1 MTVEPKP
8 RTDEE
13 PGTTEALAAFAAGL
27 RWEALDE
34 TVRHAARRHL
44 LDAVGVMIAGASG
57 PAAER
62 VAQALGSVGIVL
74 VPGRREGAGLLDAAL
89 IGGTAGHGIELD
101 DGFRLGSAHP
111 GVAVVPAAL
120 SAACAGRLDGRAL
133 LEAVV
138 AGYETIAAIA
148 AACHPALRQRGF
160 HPTAAV
166 GPFGAA
172 AAAGRLRGLDADAMR
187 HALGLAASGAA
198 GLFAFIEG
206 GAEVKRLHAGQAAR
220 AGLLAALLAEQGM
233 EGPPRAIEGRD
244 GFMQAF
250 TGGAAQ
256 PVALPPTG
264 PWGITRCYVK
274 PYPCCRHLQ
283 PAFEAMVGVLDEE
296 RIAPGEVERVEVETY
311 AIAAAHAET
320 GWDDFASAQLSFRYV
335 MALGMRHRG
344 MTLDHFSDA
353 ARADPETAVLCSRL
367 SVATASELDARY
379 PEARP
384 ARVTVHARGRRFT
397 RTADEALG
405 APEMPLDDD
414 GLAAKFTGLVQP
426 VLGSRRAEALL
437 AALWDVESCGDLSAL
452 LEGARP
458 A

>member
-1 MTVEPKP
+1 VTAEASPQSG
-8 RTDEE
+8 EA
-13 PGTTEALAAFAAGL
+13 PGATEALAAFAAGL
-27 RWEALDE
+27 RWEALDDG
-34 TVRHAARRHL
+34 VRHAARRHL
-44 LDAVGVMIAGASG
+44 LDTVGVMIAGAPG

-62 VAQALGSVGIVL
+62 VARTVDSVGTVL
-74 VPGRREGAGLLDAAL
+74 IPGRREGAGLLDAAL

-101 DGFRLGSAHP
+101 DGFRQGSAHP
-111 GVAVVPAAL
+111 GAAVVPSAL
-120 SAACAGRLDGRAL
+120 SAACAARLDGRAL

-138 AGYETIAAIA
+138 AGYETIAAVA
-148 AACHPALRQRGF
+148 AMCHPALRRRGF

-172 AAAGRLRGLDADAMR
+172 AAAGRLRGLDAEGMR
-187 HALGLAASGAA
+187 DALGLAASGAA
-198 GLFAFIEG
+198 GLFAFIDG

-244 GFMQAF
+244 GFIQAF
-250 TGGAAQ
+250 AGEAG
-256 PVALPPTG
+256 PVAMPPTA
-264 PWGITRCYVK
+264 PWGIARCYIK

-283 PAFEAMVGVLDEE
+283 PAFEAMVGVLAEE
-296 RIAPGEVERVEVETY
+296 GIEAGEVERVEVATY

-320 GWDDFASAQLSFRYV
+320 GWDDFASAQLSFPYV

-353 ARADPETAVLCSRL
+353 ARADPETAALCGRL
-367 SVATASELDARY
+367 SVATDPELDARY

-397 RTADEALG
+397 RAADEALG
-405 APEMPLDDD
+405 APEMPLEDD
-414 GLAAKFTGLVQP
+414 GLAAKFTGLARP
-426 VLGSRRAEALL
+426 VLGARRADALL
-437 AALWDVESCGDLSAL
+437 AALWDVENCGDVSAL